1 MSENSKLLTND
12 VKSQGTKI
20 RVLKLRIIKLQLLYS
35 IKGLTV
41 IKLIINKH
49 TTWLSEHT
57 FLSQELVSIL
67 FSNWSGIYLWMVL
80 ILFGTNSRPKQK
92 TW

>member
-1 MSENSKLLTND
+1 MSEDSKLLTND

-49 TTWLSEHT
+49 TT
-57 FLSQELVSIL
+57 
-67 FSNWSGIYLWMVL
+67 
-80 ILFGTNSRPKQK
+80 
-92 TW
+92 